1 MHCSKAIRQ
10 LQLYIDQKL
19 PIEQM
24 RVLEAHLSIC
34 SDCRAEYFI
43 LEEIDQ
49 SLQQM
54 VMIAEPADLTT
65 NVMKRISSSTQ
76 VATAPAADLPTSSVF
91 RPSLTEVLTAIVL
104 ATVAMLG
111 LILEQLVMRG
121 FISLSDRSPLFVFG
135 LTLWNSLVTFDS
147 QTFMTVLWI
156 FGTVLGV
163 WITLIVAGSDM
174 RNVWFKAVVDRLPV
188 RL

>member
-54 VMIAEPADLTT
+54 VAVHP
-65 NVMKRISSSTQ
+65 
-76 VATAPAADLPTSSVF
+76 
-91 RPSLTEVLTAIVL
+91 
-104 ATVAMLG
+104 
-111 LILEQLVMRG
+111 
-121 FISLSDRSPLFVFG
+121 LSHL
-135 LTLWNSLVTFDS
+135 
-147 QTFMTVLWI
+147 
-156 FGTVLGV
+156 
-163 WITLIVAGSDM
+163 
-174 RNVWFKAVVDRLPV
+174 
-188 RL
+188 